1 MLMSVTGAVPAAVT
15 ILAPACATI
24 VATCGFVVGLRM
36 LSRDLRLAEA
46 RLRGDREESERRL
59 REEYAQWH
67 GRRGQDLLVEQIRR
81 VGDLYAEYLAAE
93 ESLASG
99 RQALALHRLHVH
111 LPAVP
116 GRYCSLLKFR
126 FDIGQSSES
135 EQEAVRRF
143 ALHDRMPGP
152 DRISPAWI
160 YQEFA
165 DNLRELMGVT
175 APAPRRPDRAPALG
189 PSLTGMLRR
198 LGRPRPPQPRSGD
211 DIGAGP
217 S

>member
-1 MLMSVTGAVPAAVT
+1 MLMTVTGAVPAAVT
-15 ILAPACATI
+15 ILVPACATI
-24 VATCGFVVGLRM
+24 IAACGFVAGLRM
-36 LSRDLRLAEA
+36 LSRDLRRAEA
-46 RLRGDREESERRL
+46 RWREDREESERRL
-59 REEYAQWH
+59 REEHARSH
-67 GRRGQDLLVEQIRR
+67 DRRGQDLLVEQIRR

-93 ESLASG
+93 EVLASG

-111 LPAVP
+111 LPVVP

-135 EQEAVRRF
+135 EQEAFRRF

-152 DRISPAWI
+152 DRITPVWI
-160 YQEFA
+160 HQEFA

-175 APAPRRPDRAPALG
+175 APSPQRPDRAPVLG

-198 LGRPRPPQPRSGD
+198 LGRPRLPQPRSGD
-211 DIGAGP
+211 GIDADP